1 MDGLILKGLGICFPH
16 LRLAGR
22 ESRHRLGKGF
32 RWVRI
37 DWS

>member
-16 LRLAGR
+16 LRLAAR